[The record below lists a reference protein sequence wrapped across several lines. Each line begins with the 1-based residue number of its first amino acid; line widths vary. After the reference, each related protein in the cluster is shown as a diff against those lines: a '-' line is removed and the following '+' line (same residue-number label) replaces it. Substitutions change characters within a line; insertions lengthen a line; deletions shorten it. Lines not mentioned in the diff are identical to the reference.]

1 MISELTVEL
10 IRPFKV
16 QTLAIYICYTT
27 KKRGKND
34 ACTSAVGQKP
44 LKWALISAVPWLA
57 TEMKMAVN
65 NFFFSRQ
72 NRAYAR
78 L

>member
-1 MISELTVEL
+1 MLGLKIEK
-10 IRPFKV
+10 FDGGGMHG
-16 QTLAIYICYTT
+16 ATT
-27 KKRGKND
+27 KKRGNVD

-57 TEMKMAVN
+57 AEMKMAVN

-72 NRAYAR
+72 NRAYTR
-78 L
+78 F